1 MLQIV
6 NELAFELRF
15 ALRQLRKSPGFA
27 ATVVGT
33 LALGITAATVLF
45 SVVDAVLLRPLPLP
59 EPDRLIA
66 LDTLERIHGS
76 TGPSTSPNETSYPNF
91 FDWRSE
97 NKSFSSMASYTTN
110 GLTLGGQRGTPA
122 RRISGAEVSSDF
134 FSSLGVAPALGRGF
148 TRSEELPGSRSVV
161 LSHSTW
167 QTEFAADPT
176 ILGKTITLS
185 DNIYTVIG
193 VMPPGFAFPI
203 LNTDIALWTTF
214 AIEAEGKS
222 PSTQQRGWNQLS
234 VVARLRPGVSLP
246 QAKAEMDSL
255 QQSLAAR
262 YPDEDQNETNVSAI
276 PVLQDLVSEEE
287 TPLRIL
293 FAAVCSLLLIVCANV
308 AGLLLTRASQR
319 RGELA
324 IRSAL
329 GASRLQLLRQ
339 LLLESTLL
347 SLAGGLVGIAATS
360 LLLQILPG
368 ILPADLP
375 RVHDV
380 ALNTP
385 VLAFAVGLSLLTG
398 LLFGVLPAWLASK
411 QDPALALA
419 ESTRS
424 ASTGRRHYRLQSTL
438 VIAQTAI
445 SLVLLVAAGLLIR
458 SFDRILNVD
467 PGFDLQKAVTFR
479 IGIPDARYSHQQQV
493 QLYHQLLP
501 ALRALPGVQSATAAY
516 PLPMTGADINISFSI
531 GGRPTRPSEEPSA
544 PVSLITSSYFETL
557 RIPLKQGRFFL
568 PTEHNEKGPPVVIVS
583 EAFARRFF
591 PGSNPIAAAIGQHM
605 RSGVGIGDTP
615 PMREIVGVVGNV
627 KRHTLTEPDRPQ
639 YYIPYEQGPIAAPAI
654 ALRVNGDPSSFAPL
668 VQSEV
673 ARIDS
678 GIPIYRFQAYSDE
691 LRRTTAQ
698 QKFQTLLLTAF
709 AAGSLLLAAL
719 GLYSILS
726 YMVAQRTTE
735 LGLRIALG
743 AQRSNIL
750 QLMLF
755 RGLRLSAVGLALGIA
770 VSILL
775 TRFVANLLF
784 GIKPFDAL
792 TFAVVTLILLSV
804 SCAASLIPAV
814 RAAMLDPSETLRN
827 Q

>member
-1 MLQIV
+1 MLPIV

-66 LDTLERIHGS
+66 LDTLERVHGS

-122 RRISGAEVSSDF
+122 RRINGAEVSSDF
-134 FSSLGVAPALGRGF
+134 FSTLGVAPALGRGF
-148 TRSEELPGSRSVV
+148 IRSEELPGSRSVV
-161 LSHSTW
+161 LSHSIW
-167 QTEFAADPT
+167 QTEFAADPN
-176 ILGKTITLS
+176 IVGKTITLS
-185 DNIYTVIG
+185 DSTYAIIG

-203 LNTDIALWTTF
+203 VNNDIALWTTF
-214 AIEAEGKS
+214 ATEAEGKS

-234 VVARLRPGVSLP
+234 VVARLRPGVSLA
-246 QAKAEMDSL
+246 QAKAEMDTL

-262 YPDEDQNETNVSAI
+262 FPDEDKNETNVSAV
-276 PVLQDLVSEEE
+276 PVLQNLVSEEE

-293 FAAVCSLLLIVCANV
+293 FAAVCCLLLIVCANV
-308 AGLLLTRASQR
+308 AGLLLTRASRR

-324 IRSAL
+324 LRSAL
-329 GASRLQLLRQ
+329 GATRLQLLRH

-347 SLAGGLVGIAATS
+347 SLGGGLIGIAATS
-360 LLLQILPG
+360 LILRILPG
-368 ILPADLP
+368 FLPADLP
-375 RVHDV
+375 RVHEV

-385 VLAFAVGLSLLTG
+385 VLAFALALSLLTG
-398 LLFGVLPAWLASK
+398 FLFGVLPSWLASK
-411 QDPALALA
+411 QDPARALA

-438 VIAQTAI
+438 VVSQTAI

-458 SFDRILNVD
+458 SFDRILKVD
-467 PGFDLQKAVTFR
+467 PGFDPQKVVTFR
-479 IGIPDARYSHQQQV
+479 IGVPDARYSEQQQV

-501 ALRALPGVQSATAAY
+501 ALQALPGVQSATAAY
-516 PLPMTGADINISFSI
+516 PLPMTGADINISFFI
-531 GGRPTRPSEEPSA
+531 AGQPTRPADEPSA
-544 PVSLITSSYFETL
+544 PVSLITSGYFETL
-557 RIPLKQGRFFL
+557 HIPLKQGRFFL
-568 PTEHNEKGPPVVIVS
+568 PTEQNEKGPPVVIVN

-591 PGSNPIAAAIGQHM
+591 PGANPVAAALGQHM
-605 RSGVGIGDTP
+605 RSGIGIGDTP

-627 KRHTLTEPDRPQ
+627 KRQTLTEADRPQ
-639 YYIPYEQGPIAAPAI
+639 YYIPYEQGPIATPAV
-654 ALRVNGDPSSFAPL
+654 ALRVSGDPASFAAL
-668 VQSEV
+668 AQSELSK
-673 ARIDS
+673 ID
-678 GIPIYRFQAYSDE
+678 GALPLYRFQTYADD
-691 LRRTTAQ
+691 LKRTTGQ
-698 QKFQTLLLTAF
+698 QRFQALLLTSF
-709 AAGSLLLAAL
+709 AVIALLLAGL

-726 YMVAQRTTE
+726 YMVTQRTAE

-743 AQRSNIL
+743 AQRSNVL
-750 QLMLF
+750 RLMMF
-755 RGLRLSAVGLALGIA
+755 HGLRLSLIGLGVGLAA
-770 VSILL
+770 SALL
-775 TRFVANLLF
+775 TRFVGTLLF

-792 TFAVVTLILLSV
+792 TFTCVTLILLAV
-804 SCAASLIPAV
+804 SCAASLIPAA
-814 RAAMLDPSETLRN
+814 RAAMLDPSQTLRN